1 VFVGTIREIG
11 PAPGDQA
18 LPEGGPWWVASV
30 DEVKGLK
37 GPNPWS
43 AEPVLVHARTS
54 EGAPLL
60 TGQQV
65 LLLLRQSG
73 KFWIAPGAADV
84 RPPEA
89 AAALEK

>member
-1 VFVGTIREIG
+1 
-11 PAPGDQA
+11 
-18 LPEGGPWWVASV
+18 
-30 DEVKGLK
+30 
-37 GPNPWS
+37 
-43 AEPVLVHARTS
+43 
-54 EGAPLL
+54 L